1 MNDKDRIDRSIE
13 HAWKYFELH
22 AQQRMT
28 VFNFFLAIAG
38 LVAAGIGV
46 GLQQGSQF
54 SILVSLLGFFLV
66 FVSFIFWK
74 LDQRVSS
81 MIKLAEAA
89 LCHLEGLGVT
99 DEASIFSKEYK
110 EANGKCG
117 KSIWTY
123 GECFR
128 LSFLVAGLIGALFI
142 VVPHII

>member
-54 SILVSLLGFFLV
+54 SILVSLLGFWFCVIHFLEARSASV
-66 FVSFIFWK
+66 F
-74 LDQRVSS
+74 D
-81 MIKLAEAA
+81 
-89 LCHLEGLGVT
+89 
-99 DEASIFSKEYK
+99 D
-110 EANGKCG
+110 
-117 KSIWTY
+117 
-123 GECFR
+123 
-128 LSFLVAGLIGALFI
+128 
-142 VVPHII
+142 